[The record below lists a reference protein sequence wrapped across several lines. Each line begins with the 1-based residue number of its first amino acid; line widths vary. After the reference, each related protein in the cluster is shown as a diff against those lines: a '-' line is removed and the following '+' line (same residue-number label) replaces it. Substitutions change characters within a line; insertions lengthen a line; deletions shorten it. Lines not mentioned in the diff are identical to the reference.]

1 MIPVSDTP
9 SRRSSSVLFC
19 HTLRKYGNFV
29 NLDCIVPKMVAS
41 STFLDKLLI
50 SSVARTTISVRLQN
64 WYGRNI
70 ISEQGLQA
78 NSQSASRLPFLA
90 ACFCAACLLKIP
102 RSPD

>member
-1 MIPVSDTP
+1 
-9 SRRSSSVLFC
+9 
-19 HTLRKYGNFV
+19 
-29 NLDCIVPKMVAS
+29 MVAS
-41 STFLDKLLI
+41 STFLDRLLI

-64 WYGRNI
+64 WYGRKI

-102 RSPD
+102 RSPDLDSTSAVHSRKNVSMSGFSV